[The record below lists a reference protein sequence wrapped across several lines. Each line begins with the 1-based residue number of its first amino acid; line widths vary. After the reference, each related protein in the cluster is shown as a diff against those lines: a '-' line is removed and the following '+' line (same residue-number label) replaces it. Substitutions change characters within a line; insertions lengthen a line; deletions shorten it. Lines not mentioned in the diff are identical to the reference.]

1 MPAGRPPKWNTVEEL
16 KNEIESYFLSL
27 QDENGKY
34 VRPPTITGLA
44 LALHTNRETLCNYE
58 EKDEFFDT
66 IKEAKTRCE
75 QWVEENAM
83 LGKANATFSIFNLKN
98 NYGWKDKTEQ
108 DITSEGNAINGIVM
122 LPKKDESTLETPTE
136 TSSSTD

>member
-1 MPAGRPPKWNTVEEL
+1 MAGGRPPKWNNVQEL
-16 KNEIESYFLSL
+16 KNQIDAYFLSL
-27 QDENGKY
+27 TNEDGTYKK
-34 VRPPTITGLA
+34 PPTITGLA
-44 LALHTNRETLCNYE
+44 LALGTNRETLCNYE

-66 IKEAKTRCE
+66 IKESKSRCE

-108 DITSEGNAINGIVM
+108 EIDHKGLKILFDKSFD
-122 LPKKDESTLETPTE
+122 K
-136 TSSSTD
+136 